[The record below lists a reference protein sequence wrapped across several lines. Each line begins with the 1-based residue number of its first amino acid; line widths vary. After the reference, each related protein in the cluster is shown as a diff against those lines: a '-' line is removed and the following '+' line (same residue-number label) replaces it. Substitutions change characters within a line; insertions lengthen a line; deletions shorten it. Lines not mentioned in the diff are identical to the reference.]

1 MCFLSHLFQEPPPFY
16 MAKDDVLIGKLSALI
31 FEEFVEWVCR
41 DNEEIFD
48 TGGAF
53 LHDLRL
59 GRAVPL

>member
-1 MCFLSHLFQEPPPFY
+1 